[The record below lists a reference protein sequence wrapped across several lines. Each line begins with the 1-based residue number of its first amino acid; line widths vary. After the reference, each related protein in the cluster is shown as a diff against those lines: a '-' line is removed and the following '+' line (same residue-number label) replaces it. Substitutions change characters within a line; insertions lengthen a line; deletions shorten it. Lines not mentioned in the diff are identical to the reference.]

1 MSNCIAMSFP
11 ELSATVPCLKE
22 DGSNWAIF
30 SIRFRKAMV
39 AINRWGYFDGTN
51 TCPVQK
57 DAAHPTNAKCE
68 AIERWEHE
76 DAVAQWLLFHRLPNS
91 AVLCLDE
98 YPTAKAQWDELA
110 EEHKV
115 SSPYAQVD
123 LVQAFRE
130 MCCPSGGDVR
140 TFIKDLR
147 CRHRELVA
155 MGVHVTDDDF
165 RRVLLKGIPDEHARS
180 ASLLLSCARIAD
192 TVVDTATLIEGIR
205 QEADLQKSL
214 LAARQRGQEGNRRE
228 GGLAGE
234 SSAAV
239 GRGGG
244 GRGGRRGECHICGKV
259 GHWARECRAPK
270 EPATETAAEL
280 SGTTEV
286 PERSDDWTGL
296 VEVASVSGE
305 EVYDI

>member
-1 MSNCIAMSFP
+1 MSFP

-57 DAAHPTNAKCE
+57 DAAHPTNAKSE
-68 AIERWEHE
+68 AIKRWEHE
-76 DAVAQWLLFHRLPNS
+76 DAVAQWLLFQRLPDS

-98 YPTAKAQWDELA
+98 YPTAKAQWDELV
-110 EEHKV
+110 EENRV
-115 SSPYAQVD
+115 SSAYVEAD

-140 TFIKDLR
+140 TFIKDLQ
-147 CRHRELVA
+147 CRRRELVA
-155 MGVHVTDDDF
+155 VDVQVTDDAF
-165 RRVLLKGIPDEHARS
+165 RRVLLEGIPDEHARF
-180 ASLLLSCARIAD
+180 ASLLLSTARVAD
-192 TVVDTATLIEGIR
+192 TVVDTATLIQGIR

-214 LAARQRGQEGNRRE
+214 RASRQRGQEGSRRE
-228 GGLAGE
+228 GGLTGG
-234 SSAAV
+234 SPAAV
-239 GRGGG
+239 GRGS
-244 GRGGRRGECHICGKV
+244 GRRGRRRGKSCHICGKV

-270 EPATETAAEL
+270 ETATEPGA
-280 SGTTEV
+280 TEQ
-286 PERSDDWTGL
+286 PETRSDDWLLEEMTG
-296 VEVASVSGE
+296 VAIVDDD
-305 EVYDI
+305 V